1 MFSPSFG
8 FSLSDLPTGFIPP
21 TPIVLGAANRGKQGL
36 VKSFKSPTTLSLP
49 SELAARATFFAQ
61 LHKKTSV
68 EDWLWSIIQERID
81 FEEAAFAG
89 LESFSRERQRIK

>member
-1 MFSPSFG
+1 MKKESKQEQ
-8 FSLSDLPTGFIPP
+8 LSEEQIDEIVVAQAENDAAWKD
-21 TPIVLGAANRGKQGL
+21 PIL
-36 VKSFKSPTTLSLP
+36 VRAVSPTTLSLP
-49 SELAARATFFAQ
+49 SELAARAVFFAR

-89 LESFSRERQRIK
+89 LKRALAEQSSG